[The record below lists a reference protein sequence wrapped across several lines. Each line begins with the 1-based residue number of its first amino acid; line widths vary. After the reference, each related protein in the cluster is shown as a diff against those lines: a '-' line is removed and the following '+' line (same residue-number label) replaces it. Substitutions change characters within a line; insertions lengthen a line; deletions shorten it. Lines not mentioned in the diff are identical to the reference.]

1 MPFPYLIFIIK
12 VVIKLKEK
20 NINIKLIIFRLIS
33 ALIIIICLIVLFL
46 WQKDNSTN
54 SNLQNDLFVFITEKN
69 LDPENNPS
77 QYNNYIDNSNILND
91 LSNNKNII
99 NDLEVDF
106 DSLDSINSDTVA
118 WIKINNTNINFP
130 VVQTSNNSYYLT
142 KNFNKQNNSAGWI
155 FADYRNNFDTL
166 DKNTI
171 VYGHNRRN
179 GTMFSNLTYF
189 LDFNWYENNENKYF
203 NFITKNQSYIAEIF
217 SIYKLPSRNISLI
230 NKFSSTEEFK
240 QNIDSWKNASFYDFK
255 TNVNE
260 SDNLLTLCTC
270 DNTSINRII
279 IVSRLIPIN

>member
-260 SDNLLTLCTC
+260 SDNLLTLSTC